1 MSNHP
6 LMDDGLDDIAF
17 DEEIDIIEPGDL
29 DILDDADIDIFDP
42 LTEDEARALTDTIR
56 NAVDV
61 VWALIARAHA
71 GGAWKA
77 LGYDTWGDYVRV
89 EFDMS
94 RSRSYQ
100 LLDQARVVREIESAV
115 PEGTPVRI
123 TEAAARDLKGVLEEV
138 VPEIRERTDG
148 LAPGDAADV
157 LDEIVAEQRERLRDT
172 HDDDDDDFLGDYA
185 GGGNGSGG
193 NFGDGDGTRSRSNR
207 PDAFDDDD
215 GDDVDVVAIR
225 RAVNAAHDLY
235 SSLSA
240 LAGLPQDLTDV
251 VDIIPPE
258 RYAQIDG
265 NLRLATANLEKFYT
279 LWVERRGDDFET
291 EID

>member
-1 MSNHP
+1 MSSHP
-6 LMDDGLDDIAF
+6 LMDDGLDDAVIAET
-17 DEEIDIIEPGDL
+17 DLEIIAP
-29 DILDDADIDIFDP
+29 IDFTEP
-42 LTEDEARALTDTIR
+42 LTEVEARSLTETIR

-77 LGYDTWGDYVRV
+77 LGYDTWAEYVRE

-100 LLDQARVVREIESAV
+100 LLDQARVVREIEAAV
-115 PEGTPVRI
+115 PEGTSVRI

-138 VPEIRERTDG
+138 VPEIRERTEG
-148 LAPGDAADV
+148 LDPEDAADV
-157 LDEIVAEQRERLRDT
+157 LDEIVAEQRERLREERDAM
-172 HDDDDDDFLGDYA
+172 DDEDEFLDDFDSGYRGDR
-185 GGGNGSGG
+185 SSS
-193 NFGDGDGTRSRSNR
+193 FGDGSSRSRADK
-207 PDAFDDDD
+207 PEQFDDNDL
-215 GDDVDVVAIR
+215 DDVDVVAIR

-240 LAGLPQDLTDV
+240 LAGLPQDLSEV
-251 VDIIPPE
+251 VEIIPPE

-265 NLRLATANLEKFYT
+265 NLRLAKANLQKFYD
-279 LWVERRGDDFET
+279 LWADRRGDDFF
-291 EID
+291 DD

>member
-1 MSNHP
+1 MSSHP
-6 LMDDGLDDIAF
+6 LMDDELDDITDVDIEIYEPTEMDLF
-17 DEEIDIIEPGDL
+17 EPLDEE
-29 DILDDADIDIFDP
+29 
-42 LTEDEARALTDTIR
+42 EARALTDTIR

-61 VWALIARAHA
+61 LWALIARAHA

-77 LGYDTWGDYVRV
+77 LGYTSWGDYVRA

-100 LLDQARVVREIESAV
+100 LLDQARVVKEIEAAV
-115 PEGTPVRI
+115 PDGTSIRI

-138 VPEIRERTDG
+138 VPEIRERTEG
-148 LAPGDAADV
+148 LDPEDAADV
-157 LDEIVAEQRERLRDT
+157 LDEIVAEQRERLREDREN
-172 HDDDDDDFLGDYA
+172 DDDDFLEDYE
-185 GGGNGSGG
+185 GGGRG
-193 NFGDGDGTRSRSNR
+193 GDGSYQGDGSRNRGDR
-207 PDAFDDDD
+207 PDQFDDD

-240 LAGLPQDLTDV
+240 LAGLPQDLSDV

-265 NLRLATANLEKFYT
+265 NLRLATANLAKFAE
-279 LWVERRGDDFET
+279 LWAARRGDDFEM
-291 EID
+291 EILD